1 MVAARRAQRSGSRR
15 HEGVEQRAAQG
26 AVMSGGARGA
36 FI

>member
-1 MVAARRAQRSGSRR
+1 MSGTKR

>member
-1 MVAARRAQRSGSRR
+1 MVAAHRAQRSGTRR
-15 HEGVEQRAAQG
+15 HEGVEQRPPQG